1 MKFLKFLTVII
12 LIVST
17 SNADDS
23 PDPTTI
29 AKEMLEEIIE
39 TNLVFKKEKSIED
52 FEPFMHGQTPR
63 ATVVMCSDSRTQTDA
78 FHEDATNHLF
88 LVRNIGNQFET
99 AQGSIEYGVLHL
111 HTPLLIFIGHSA
123 CGAVKAAQGDYSQKT
138 PALKAELDGLQV
150 KNIKDGNLAIIE
162 NTNHQVDYAMARF
175 NQLVTERSLTVVG
188 AIYDFVGSFGQGV
201 GALIIININGETDP
215 KKLQC
220 LDILKGIKS
229 AKIGVRKL

>member
-1 MKFLKFLTVII
+1 MKFLKFLTVAVLMICG
-12 LIVST
+12 
-17 SNADDS
+17 SNAGDT

-39 TNLVFKKEKSIED
+39 TNLVFKKSKTSED
-52 FEPFMHGQTPR
+52 FKPIMLGQTPR

-150 KNIKDGNLAIIE
+150 KDIKDGNLAIIE
-162 NTNHQVDYAMARF
+162 NTNHQVDYALSRF
-175 NQLVTERSLTVVG
+175 KDLVADKSLTVVG

-201 GALIIININGETDP
+201 GALIVININGENDP
-215 KKLQC
+215 EKLQ
-220 LDILKGIKS
+220 S
-229 AKIGVRKL
+229 WGVR